1 MSDWN
6 AISERGIVG
15 VVMKKETRAIPT
27 DKGIKENLA
36 TKNEGRVDMED
47 VAEGKKNIS
56 LSVVDEDVGLELT
69 TNRKRRKARPGLEAQ
84 VDSMTLDKPSFEI
97 EDKQNSST
105 SNTQGTFL
113 LEGLERQA
121 RPSQ

>member
-1 MSDWN
+1 M
-6 AISERGIVG
+6 E
-15 VVMKKETRAIPT
+15 KETRVIPT
-27 DKGIKENLA
+27 NKGIKENFA
-36 TKNEGRVDMED
+36 AKNEGRVDMED
-47 VAEGKKNIS
+47 VAEGKKNLS
-56 LSVVDEDVGLELT
+56 LSVVDEEVGLELT
-69 TNRKRRKARPGLEAQ
+69 TNRKRRKARLGLEAQ

-113 LEGLERQA
+113 LEGPTGQA